1 MKQILLLLSISA
13 QFSFGQMGI
22 PAIHNR
28 SFKPGDGDASLLL
41 AQPASA
47 SRLKSFSAS
56 VYTEKRFLLEGL
68 NNSMGSIGFPLSFG
82 GIGITI
88 QYFGSPEFNQS
99 SAGLIYGKNLGKVD
113 LGIRFNYTSVTIN
126 GYGKANTVQYELGS
140 IWQITDRI
148 HSAIVLANPFGGRF
162 GTGRM
167 EKFSSVYRFG
177 LGYTAS
183 ENVFVAIEMIKEEER
198 PVNFNAG
205 LYYSFGKKFFLQGG
219 IQTQIASPYW
229 VIGYQLK
236 KIKIETQCS
245 YHQQLGFSPALS
257 LTFSSKD
264 EK

>member
-1 MKQILLLLSISA
+1 MLLLLTISV
-13 QFSFGQMGI
+13 QFSFGQMEI

-28 SFKPGDGDASLLL
+28 SIRPGDGTAILLL

-47 SRLKSFSAS
+47 SRLKSFNAS

-82 GIGITI
+82 GIGFTI
-88 QYFGSPEFNQS
+88 QYSGSPEYNLS
-99 SAGLIYGKNLGKVD
+99 SAGLVYAKNLGKLD
-113 LGIRFNYTSVTIN
+113 LGIRFNHTSIKIN
-126 GYGKANTVQYELGS
+126 GYGKASTIQFELGS

-148 HSAIVLANPFGGRF
+148 HSSILLVNPFGGKF
-162 GTGRM
+162 GVNGM
-167 EKFSSVYRFG
+167 EKFSSLYRFG
-177 LGYTAS
+177 LGYKAS

-198 PVNFNAG
+198 RVNFNAG

-229 VIGYQLK
+229 AIGYQLK
-236 KIKIETQCS
+236 KIRIETYCS

-264 EK
+264 EE

>member
-1 MKQILLLLSISA
+1 
-13 QFSFGQMGI
+13 MGI

-28 SFKPGDGDASLLL
+28 SFKPGDGDAILLL

-56 VYTEKRFLLEGL
+56 VYSEKRFLLEGL

-82 GIGITI
+82 GIGIAI
-88 QYFGSPEFNQS
+88 QYFGSPEFNLN

-113 LGIRFNYTSVTIN
+113 LGIRFSYTSITIN
-126 GYGKANTVQYELGS
+126 GYGKANAIQYELGS

-148 HSAIVLANPFGGRF
+148 HSAILLVNPFGGRF
-162 GTGRM
+162 GAGRM

-177 LGYTAS
+177 LGYKAS
-183 ENVFVAIEMIKEEER
+183 ENVFVAIEMIKEEEK

-205 LYYSFGKKFFLQGG
+205 LYYSFRKKFFLQGG

-236 KIKIETQCS
+236 KIRIEAHCS
-245 YHQQLGFSPALS
+245 YHQQLGFSPAL
-257 LTFSSKD
+257 LLIFSSKV
-264 EK
+264 EE